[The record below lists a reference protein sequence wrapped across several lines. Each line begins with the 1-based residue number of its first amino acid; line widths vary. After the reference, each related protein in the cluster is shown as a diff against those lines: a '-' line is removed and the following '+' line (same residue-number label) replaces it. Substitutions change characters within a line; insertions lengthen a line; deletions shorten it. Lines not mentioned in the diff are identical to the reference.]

1 MLRPI
6 AWNQGLSSHDVGNG
20 LYLLVTASVQD
31 FAMDTTEHHEDSTSL
46 SISCADCCHKDS
58 ATCSD
63 CVVTFLCNR
72 EPDDAVV
79 IDVTEA
85 RGLRL
90 LQQVGLVPGI
100 RFADRT
106 ADRTA

>member
-1 MLRPI
+1 
-6 AWNQGLSSHDVGNG
+6 
-20 LYLLVTASVQD
+20 
-31 FAMDTTEHHEDSTSL
+31 MDTTEHHEDSNSL

-106 ADRTA
+106 A